1 MCAHARVC
9 VCVCIINRHT
19 QGRGPCNPIMNNEY
33 LPTERSGQLFS
44 CSHTQAWVIST
55 NLTLKSQGNQ
65 GNELFSAYSGI
76 LKKYVLTRAKEC
88 LSSRIDELASKSEGK
103 QVKSK
108 SSLLPCLLCELSL
121 ENEAQIQG
129 LSSNNP
135 DLRWIFSLQ
144 MIQARKSFTGMPSS
158 WVLVDSRCSHLKP
171 NKISRHWWHHP
182 C

>member
-1 MCAHARVC
+1 MS
-9 VCVCIINRHT
+9 
-19 QGRGPCNPIMNNEY
+19 NEC
-33 LPTERSGQLFS
+33 LPTERPRQLFS
-44 CSHTQAWVIST
+44 CFYTWDWVISPS
-55 NLTLKSQGNQ
+55 LMLESQGNP
-65 GNELFSAYSGI
+65 GNVLFSAYSGI

-108 SSLLPCLLCELSL
+108 SSLLPCLLCELSP

-129 LSSNNP
+129 ISSNNP

-144 MIQARKSFTGMPSS
+144 MIQARKSFTGMSSS
-158 WVLVDSRCSHLKP
+158 WVWVDSRCSHLKP